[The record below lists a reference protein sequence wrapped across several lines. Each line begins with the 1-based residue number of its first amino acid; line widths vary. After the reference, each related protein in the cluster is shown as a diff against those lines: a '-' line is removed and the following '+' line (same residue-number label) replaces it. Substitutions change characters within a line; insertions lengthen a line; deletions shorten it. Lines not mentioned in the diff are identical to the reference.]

1 MAVRAVMH
9 GAMALYLA
17 RYLNVPPARIPGEG
31 GEQLDD
37 LPADPETIR
46 ATRMRWLAR
55 IVLVTLLLST
65 SVTEAFLPL
74 FSQSPVSGLSAA
86 LRFTSAEVPV
96 YWFAAPPGE
105 FRPWAISSRAQP
117 VKSRRGAR
125 EESGLLGRRG
135 TAREPLERIEQHRV
149 AARALVDGKVAL
161 EHAAVGAER
170 LDAGLDIGPPGVRQ
184 LTRRRRQ
191 RR

>member
-74 FSQSPVSGLSAA
+74 FSQLPVSGL
-86 LRFTSAEVPV
+86 
-96 YWFAAPPGE
+96 
-105 FRPWAISSRAQP
+105 
-117 VKSRRGAR
+117 
-125 EESGLLGRRG
+125 
-135 TAREPLERIEQHRV
+135 
-149 AARALVDGKVAL
+149 
-161 EHAAVGAER
+161 
-170 LDAGLDIGPPGVRQ
+170 
-184 LTRRRRQ
+184 
-191 RR
+191 